1 MRNTHEIRRY
11 FHSNIEKTKLI
22 CNICNASYFIGTCLN
37 NLKKHFDKYH
47 KIEYQSAMKKEEERR
62 AQIKEINQIRRKE
75 NSNNLITQNNE
86 TSIIQVPNPVQV
98 EDFNEDDYTTEE
110 EIVDI
115 IENGQALPVIQNNK
129 RKIVTNEKVTK
140 KQRVNSISLDNKNS
154 IIDFNI
160 QDEISFRIVGKCTL
174 KFN

>member
-1 MRNTHEIRRY
+1 
-11 FHSNIEKTKLI
+11 
-22 CNICNASYFIGTCLN
+22 
-37 NLKKHFDKYH
+37 
-47 KIEYQSAMKKEEERR
+47 MKKEEERR

-86 TSIIQVPNPVQV
+86 TSIIQVPNPAQV

-110 EIVDI
+110 EIVNI

-140 KQRVNSISLDNKNS
+140 K
-154 IIDFNI
+154 
-160 QDEISFRIVGKCTL
+160 
-174 KFN
+174 